1 MSDSTFVWA
10 IDTMTGAAGP
20 VSRAVVE
27 AFTGRYRVD
36 EKHPTHDTLGQ
47 LLPAKAAVSN
57 RPVRV
62 TLSADVSG
70 FQAGLA
76 KAARKPATKPPARK
90 PATRTKPAPTA
101 DPTPEEA

>member
-1 MSDSTFVWA
+1 MSDPTFVWA

-36 EKHPTHDTLGQ
+36 DKHPTHDTLGQ
-47 LLPAKAAVSN
+47 LLPAKAAE
-57 RPVRV
+57 PK
-62 TLSADVSG
+62 LSAP
-70 FQAGLA
+70 